1 MANIVVLT
9 GRLVADA
16 ELRYLENN
24 NQVARFT
31 LAVDKNLSKD
41 KKQEMEAKGQPTA
54 DFINCQAWGKMAESL
69 VKYSGKGL
77 RVLVNGRIQ
86 TGSYEK
92 DGQRVYTTDIV
103 ANNIEYIDWKNS
115 NFQNGNNSNG
125 YNKGYAIDATVAN
138 NATVEEQLDYSNDF
152 DPTEDNR
159 IPF

>member
-1 MANIVVLT
+1 MNNVILL

-16 ELRYLENN
+16 NLKYLQGGNN
-24 NQVARFT
+24 TAVARFT

-69 VKYSGKGL
+69 VNYSGKGL

-92 DGQRVYTTDIV
+92 DGQRIYTTEV
-103 ANNIEYIDWKNS
+103 TANNIEYIDWKNS
-115 NFQNGNNSNG
+115 NYQNGNNS
-125 YNKGYAIDATVAN
+125 TVAN
-138 NATVEEQLDYSNDF
+138 NATFEEQLDYSNDF

>member
-1 MANIVVLT
+1 MNNVILL

-16 ELRYLENN
+16 NLKYLQGGNN
-24 NQVARFT
+24 TAVARFT
-31 LAVDKNLSKD
+31 LAVDKGLSKE
-41 KKQEMEAKGQPTA
+41 KRQEMEAKGQPTA

-77 RVLVNGRIQ
+77 RVLLNGRIQ

-92 DGQRVYTTDIV
+92 DGQRIYTTEVI

-115 NFQNGNNSNG
+115 NFQNGNNS
-125 YNKGYAIDATVAN
+125 TVAN
-138 NATVEEQLDYSNDF
+138 NATFEEQLDYSNDF
-152 DPTEDNR
+152 DPTEDSK

>member
-9 GRLVADA
+9 GRLTRDP
-16 ELRYLENN
+16 ELRYLDNN

-31 LAVDKNLSKD
+31 LAVDKGLSKE
-41 KKQEMEAKGQPTA
+41 KKEEMEMQGKATA

-92 DGQRVYTTDIV
+92 DGQTVYTFDV
-103 ANNIEYIDWKNS
+103 VVSNIEYLDWKD
-115 NFQNGNNSNG
+115 GNN
-125 YNKGYAIDATVAN
+125 N
-138 NATVEEQLDYSNDF
+138 NNNNETQQYKPVNDS
-152 DPTEDNR
+152 R

>member
-1 MANIVVLT
+1 MANIVVLS
-9 GRLVADA
+9 GRLTRDP

-24 NQVARFT
+24 NAVARFT
-31 LAVDKNLSKD
+31 LAVDKGLSKE
-41 KKQEMEAKGQPTA
+41 KKEEMEMQGKPTA
-54 DFINCQAWGKMAESL
+54 DFIQCQAWGKMAESL

-77 RVLVNGRIQ
+77 RVLINGRIQ

-92 DGQRVYTTDIV
+92 DGQRIYTTEVI

-115 NFQNGNNSNG
+115 NFQNGNNSTVAN
-125 YNKGYAIDATVAN
+125 DATVAD
-138 NATVEEQLDYSNDF
+138 QLDYSSDF